1 MAMRVSGINSGL
13 DTDSIVQELVSAYN
27 TKTEKYQKE
36 QTKLSW
42 KQEIWKGLN
51 TKVYSLYNNV
61 GKLRFSSAY
70 STKKTTSSD
79 TTKATVSASSNA
91 VNGTQKLHVLATAQS
106 GYLTGGKLSL
116 REEVTDADGTTK
128 LQDVKGAVKAE
139 TKLSELG
146 FTGDEASLN
155 INTTDEDGNAVTK
168 TVSLTKDSTIQDV
181 VNALK
186 DNGLNASF
194 DANNGRIFV
203 SSKNTGK
210 AADFSLSSATT
221 KLVEKKDA
229 DGNVIKDSNGK
240 PEMESVTLS
249 GEEQVASKKLI
260 GLLGLDTDSSNTYG
274 NKAAKIDGRDAVIAL
289 NGVKYT
295 NTTNDFAINGL
306 NISVNGVTDDV
317 ADPDSTDLSS
327 LNDSTAISINTTTDS
342 QGIYDTVKDFL
353 TEYNNIINEI
363 TKLYNADS
371 AGSYEPLT
379 DDEKDKMSDTE
390 IEKWETKIKDSLLRR
405 DSSLSSVMNTMMT
418 SMSQPIEI
426 NGKSYSLSSFGIQ
439 TLGYLNAAE
448 NEQNAYHIDGDED
461 DENTSGNQ
469 DKLMAAIT
477 SDPDTVIE
485 FMKQL
490 STNLY
495 KSIDD
500 QMQSNDLRSRY
511 KIYNDKEMDKQYRN
525 LTKTIKEWES
535 KVSDKEDY
543 YYKQFSNMET
553 ALAKLQ
559 SQTSSIY
566 IRHVCLLHWILPIIQ
581 FFDLL
586 LLLPDLLIPRLHLL
600 FKFVHLYCQHQ

>member
-168 TVSLTKDSTIQDV
+168 TVSLTKDSTVQDV

-274 NKAAKIDGRDAVIAL
+274 NKAAKIDGRDAVIVL

-511 KIYNDKEMDKQYRN
+511 KIYNDKEMDKQYTN

-559 SQTSSIY
+559 SQTSSISSM
-566 IRHVCLLHWILPIIQ
+566 LGN
-581 FFDLL
+581 
-586 LLLPDLLIPRLHLL
+586 
-600 FKFVHLYCQHQ
+600 

>member
-70 STKKTTSSD
+70 NTKKTTSSD
-79 TTKATVSASSNA
+79 TTKATVTASSSA

-116 REEVTDADGTTK
+116 REEVTDTDGTTK
-128 LQDVKGAVKAE
+128 LKDVKGTVKAE
-139 TKLSELG
+139 TKLSEIG

-155 INTTDEDGNAVTK
+155 INTTDEEGNAVTK

-203 SSKNTGK
+203 SSKSTGK
-210 AADFSLSSATT
+210 AADFSLVSATT
-221 KLVEKKDA
+221 KFVEKKDA

-240 PEMESVTLS
+240 PTMESVALS
-249 GEEQVASKKLI
+249 AEEQAASKKLI
-260 GLLGLDTDSSNTYG
+260 GLLGLDTDSSNAYG
-274 NKAAKIDGRDAVIAL
+274 DKAAKINGRDAVIVL

-306 NISVNGVTDDV
+306 NISVNGVTDDI
-317 ADPDSTDLSS
+317 ADPDSDACLSG
-327 LNDSTAISINTTTDS
+327 LNDSTAVSINTTTDS

-405 DSSLSSVMNTMMT
+405 DNSLSSVMNAMMT
-418 SMSQPIEI
+418 SMSQSIEI

-439 TLGYLNAAE
+439 TLGFLNAAE
-448 NEQNAYHIDGDED
+448 NEQNAYHINGDED
-461 DENTSGNQ
+461 DENTSGKE

-490 STNLY
+490 TTNLY

-511 KIYNDKEMDKQYRN
+511 KIYNDKEMDKQYTN

-559 SQTSSIY
+559 SQTSSISSM
-566 IRHVCLLHWILPIIQ
+566 LGN
-581 FFDLL
+581 
-586 LLLPDLLIPRLHLL
+586 
-600 FKFVHLYCQHQ
+600 

>member
-79 TTKATVSASSNA
+79 TTKATVTASSNA

-116 REEVTDADGTTK
+116 REEVTEADGTTK
-128 LQDVKGAVKAE
+128 LQDVKGTVKAE
-139 TKLSELG
+139 TKLSEIG

-203 SSKNTGK
+203 SSKSTGK
-210 AADFSLSSATT
+210 AADFSLTSATT

-229 DGNVIKDSNGK
+229 DGNVIKDSDGN
-240 PEMESVTLS
+240 PEMESVELS
-249 GEEQVASKKLI
+249 DEEKAASKKLL
-260 GLLGLDTDSSNTYG
+260 GLLGLDTDSSNAYG
-274 NKAAKIDGRDAVIAL
+274 DKAAKIDGRDAVISL

-317 ADPDSTDLSS
+317 LDPDNYDVSN

-405 DSSLSSVMNTMMT
+405 DNSLSSVMNAMMT
-418 SMSQPIEI
+418 SMSQAIEI

-439 TLGYLNAAE
+439 TLGFLNAAE
-448 NEQNAYHIDGDED
+448 NEQNAYHINGDED
-461 DENTSGNQ
+461 DENTSGNE

-495 KSIDD
+495 KAIDD

-511 KIYNDKEMDKQYRN
+511 KIYNDKEMDKQYN
-525 LTKTIKEWES
+525 SLTKTIKEWEQ

-559 SQTSSIY
+559 SQTSSISSM
-566 IRHVCLLHWILPIIQ
+566 LGN
-581 FFDLL
+581 
-586 LLLPDLLIPRLHLL
+586 
-600 FKFVHLYCQHQ
+600 

>member
-426 NGKSYSLSSFGIQ
+426 NGKSYSLSGFGIQ

-511 KIYNDKEMDKQYRN
+511 KIYNDKEMDKQYKN

-559 SQTSSIY
+559 SQTSSISSM
-566 IRHVCLLHWILPIIQ
+566 LGN
-581 FFDLL
+581 
-586 LLLPDLLIPRLHLL
+586 
-600 FKFVHLYCQHQ
+600 

>member
-79 TTKATVSASSNA
+79 TTKATVSASSDA

-128 LQDVKGAVKAE
+128 LQDVKGTVKAE
-139 TKLSELG
+139 TKLSEIG

-203 SSKNTGK
+203 SSKSTGK
-210 AADFSLSSATT
+210 AADFSLTSATT

-229 DGNVIKDSNGK
+229 DGNVIKDSDGN
-240 PEMESVTLS
+240 PEMESVELS
-249 GEEQVASKKLI
+249 DAEKAASKKLI

-274 NKAAKIDGRDAVIAL
+274 DKAAKIDGRDAVISL

-317 ADPDSTDLSS
+317 LDPDNYDVSN

-405 DSSLSSVMNTMMT
+405 DNSLSSVMNTMMT
-418 SMSQPIEI
+418 SMSQAIEI

-439 TLGYLNAAE
+439 TLGFLNAAE
-448 NEQNAYHIDGDED
+448 NEQNAYHINGDED

-495 KSIDD
+495 KAIDD

-511 KIYNDKEMDKQYRN
+511 KIYNDKEMDKQYN
-525 LTKTIKEWES
+525 SLTKTIKEWEQ

-559 SQTSSIY
+559 SQTSSISSM
-566 IRHVCLLHWILPIIQ
+566 LGN
-581 FFDLL
+581 
-586 LLLPDLLIPRLHLL
+586 
-600 FKFVHLYCQHQ
+600 

>member
-155 INTTDEDGNAVTK
+155 INTTDEEGNAVTK

-240 PEMESVTLS
+240 TEMESVALS
-249 GEEQVASKKLI
+249 AEEQAASKKLI
-260 GLLGLDTDSSNTYG
+260 GLLGLDTDSSNIYG

-317 ADPDSTDLSS
+317 ADPDSIDLSS
-327 LNDSTAISINTTTDS
+327 LNDSTAITINTATDS

-405 DSSLSSVMNTMMT
+405 DSSLSSVMNAMMT

-439 TLGYLNAAE
+439 TLGFLNAAE

-511 KIYNDKEMDKQYRN
+511 KIYNDKEMDKQYTN

-559 SQTSSIY
+559 SQTSSISSM
-566 IRHVCLLHWILPIIQ
+566 LGN
-581 FFDLL
+581 
-586 LLLPDLLIPRLHLL
+586 
-600 FKFVHLYCQHQ
+600 

>member
-79 TTKATVSASSNA
+79 TTKATVTASSSA

-116 REEVTDADGTTK
+116 REEVTDTDGTTK
-128 LQDVKGAVKAE
+128 LKDVKGTVKAE
-139 TKLSELG
+139 TKLSEIG

-155 INTTDEDGNAVTK
+155 INTTDEEGNAVTK

-240 PEMESVTLS
+240 PTMESVALS
-249 GEEQVASKKLI
+249 AEEQAASKKLI
-260 GLLGLDTDSSNTYG
+260 GLLGLDTDSSNAYG
-274 NKAAKIDGRDAVIAL
+274 DKAAKINGRDAVIVL

-317 ADPDSTDLSS
+317 ADPDSDACLSG
-327 LNDSTAISINTTTDS
+327 LNDSTAVSINTTTDS

-405 DSSLSSVMNTMMT
+405 DNSLSSVMNAMMT
-418 SMSQPIEI
+418 SMSQSIEI

-439 TLGYLNAAE
+439 TLGFLNAAE
-448 NEQNAYHIDGDED
+448 NEQNAYHINGDED
-461 DENTSGNQ
+461 DENTSGKE

-490 STNLY
+490 TTNLY

-511 KIYNDKEMDKQYRN
+511 KIYNDKEMDKQYTN

-559 SQTSSIY
+559 SQTSSISSM
-566 IRHVCLLHWILPIIQ
+566 LGS
-581 FFDLL
+581 
-586 LLLPDLLIPRLHLL
+586 
-600 FKFVHLYCQHQ
+600 

>member
-128 LQDVKGAVKAE
+128 LQNVKGAVKAE

-155 INTTDEDGNAVTK
+155 INTTDEEGNAVTK

-240 PEMESVTLS
+240 TEMESVALS
-249 GEEQVASKKLI
+249 AEEQAASKKLI
-260 GLLGLDTDSSNTYG
+260 GLLGLDTDSSNIYG

-327 LNDSTAISINTTTDS
+327 LNDSTAITINTATDS

-371 AGSYEPLT
+371 VGSYEPLT

-405 DSSLSSVMNTMMT
+405 DSSLSSVMNAMMT

-439 TLGYLNAAE
+439 TLGFLNAAE

-511 KIYNDKEMDKQYRN
+511 KIYNDKEMDKQYTN

-559 SQTSSIY
+559 SQTSSISSM
-566 IRHVCLLHWILPIIQ
+566 LGN
-581 FFDLL
+581 
-586 LLLPDLLIPRLHLL
+586 
-600 FKFVHLYCQHQ
+600 

>member
-70 STKKTTSSD
+70 NTKKTTSSD
-79 TTKATVSASSNA
+79 TTKATVTASSSA

-116 REEVTDADGTTK
+116 REEVTDTDGTTK
-128 LQDVKGAVKAE
+128 LKDVKGTVKAE
-139 TKLSELG
+139 TKLSEIG
-146 FTGDEASLN
+146 FTGDGASLN
-155 INTTDEDGNAVTK
+155 INTTDEEGNAVTK

-203 SSKNTGK
+203 SSKSTGK
-210 AADFSLSSATT
+210 AADFSLVSATT
-221 KLVEKKDA
+221 KFVEKKDA

-240 PEMESVTLS
+240 PTMESVALS
-249 GEEQVASKKLI
+249 AEEQAASKKLI
-260 GLLGLDTDSSNTYG
+260 GLLGLDTDSSNAYG
-274 NKAAKIDGRDAVIAL
+274 DKAAKINGRDAVIVL

-317 ADPDSTDLSS
+317 ADPDSDACLSG
-327 LNDSTAISINTTTDS
+327 LNDSTAVSINTTTDS

-405 DSSLSSVMNTMMT
+405 DNSLSSVMNAMMT
-418 SMSQPIEI
+418 SMSQSIEI

-439 TLGYLNAAE
+439 TLGFLNAAE
-448 NEQNAYHIDGDED
+448 NEQNAYHINGDED
-461 DENTSGNQ
+461 DENTSGKE

-490 STNLY
+490 TTNLY

-511 KIYNDKEMDKQYRN
+511 KIYNDKEMDKQYTN

-559 SQTSSIY
+559 SQTSSISSM
-566 IRHVCLLHWILPIIQ
+566 LGN
-581 FFDLL
+581 
-586 LLLPDLLIPRLHLL
+586 
-600 FKFVHLYCQHQ
+600 

>member
-70 STKKTTSSD
+70 NTKKTTSSD
-79 TTKATVSASSNA
+79 TTKATVTASSSA

-116 REEVTDADGTTK
+116 REEVTDTDGTTK
-128 LQDVKGAVKAE
+128 LKDVKGTVKAE
-139 TKLSELG
+139 TKLSEIG

-155 INTTDEDGNAVTK
+155 INTTDEEGNAVTK

-186 DNGLNASF
+186 DSGLNASF

-203 SSKNTGK
+203 SSKSTGK
-210 AADFSLSSATT
+210 AADFSLVSATT
-221 KLVEKKDA
+221 KFVEKKDA

-240 PEMESVTLS
+240 PTMESVALS
-249 GEEQVASKKLI
+249 AEEQAASKKLI
-260 GLLGLDTDSSNTYG
+260 GLLGLDTDSSNAYG
-274 NKAAKIDGRDAVIAL
+274 DKAAKINGRDAVIVL

-317 ADPDSTDLSS
+317 ADPDSDACLSG
-327 LNDSTAISINTTTDS
+327 LNDSTAVSINTTTDS

-405 DSSLSSVMNTMMT
+405 DNSLSSVMNAMMT
-418 SMSQPIEI
+418 SMSQSIEI

-439 TLGYLNAAE
+439 TLGFLNAAE
-448 NEQNAYHIDGDED
+448 NEQNAYHINGDED
-461 DENTSGNQ
+461 DENTSGKE

-490 STNLY
+490 TTNLY

-511 KIYNDKEMDKQYRN
+511 KIYNDKEMDKQYTN

-559 SQTSSIY
+559 SQTSSISSM
-566 IRHVCLLHWILPIIQ
+566 LGS
-581 FFDLL
+581 
-586 LLLPDLLIPRLHLL
+586 
-600 FKFVHLYCQHQ
+600 

>member
-1 MAMRVSGINSGL
+1 
-13 DTDSIVQELVSAYN
+13 
-27 TKTEKYQKE
+27 
-36 QTKLSW
+36 
-42 KQEIWKGLN
+42 
-51 TKVYSLYNNV
+51 
-61 GKLRFSSAY
+61 
-70 STKKTTSSD
+70 
-79 TTKATVSASSNA
+79 
-91 VNGTQKLHVLATAQS
+91 
-106 GYLTGGKLSL
+106 
-116 REEVTDADGTTK
+116 
-128 LQDVKGAVKAE
+128 
-139 TKLSELG
+139 
-146 FTGDEASLN
+146 
-155 INTTDEDGNAVTK
+155 
-168 TVSLTKDSTIQDV
+168 
-181 VNALK
+181 
-186 DNGLNASF
+186 
-194 DANNGRIFV
+194 
-203 SSKNTGK
+203 
-210 AADFSLSSATT
+210 
-221 KLVEKKDA
+221 
-229 DGNVIKDSNGK
+229 
-240 PEMESVTLS
+240 MESVALS
-249 GEEQVASKKLI
+249 AEEQAASKKLI
-260 GLLGLDTDSSNTYG
+260 GLLGLDTDSSNAYG
-274 NKAAKIDGRDAVIAL
+274 DKAAKINGRDAVIVL

-317 ADPDSTDLSS
+317 ADPDSDACLSG
-327 LNDSTAISINTTTDS
+327 LNDSTAVSINTTTDS

-405 DSSLSSVMNTMMT
+405 DNSLSSVMNAMMT
-418 SMSQPIEI
+418 SMSQSIEI

-439 TLGYLNAAE
+439 TLGFLNAAE
-448 NEQNAYHIDGDED
+448 NEQNAYHINGDED
-461 DENTSGNQ
+461 DENTSGKE

-490 STNLY
+490 TTNLY

-511 KIYNDKEMDKQYRN
+511 KIYNDKEMDKQYTN

-559 SQTSSIY
+559 SQTSSISSM
-566 IRHVCLLHWILPIIQ
+566 LGS
-581 FFDLL
+581 
-586 LLLPDLLIPRLHLL
+586 
-600 FKFVHLYCQHQ
+600 

>member
-260 GLLGLDTDSSNTYG
+260 GLLGLNTDSSNTYG
-274 NKAAKIDGRDAVIAL
+274 NKAAKIDGRDAVIVL

-461 DENTSGNQ
+461 DENTSGKQ

-511 KIYNDKEMDKQYRN
+511 KIYNDKEMDKQYTN

-559 SQTSSIY
+559 SQTSSISSM
-566 IRHVCLLHWILPIIQ
+566 LGN
-581 FFDLL
+581 
-586 LLLPDLLIPRLHLL
+586 
-600 FKFVHLYCQHQ
+600 

>member
-116 REEVTDADGTTK
+116 REEVTDTDGTTK
-128 LQDVKGAVKAE
+128 LQDVKGTVKAE
-139 TKLSELG
+139 TKLSEIG

-155 INTTDEDGNAVTK
+155 INTTDEEGNAVTK

-240 PEMESVTLS
+240 PEMESVALS
-249 GEEQVASKKLI
+249 AEEQAASKKLI

-317 ADPDSTDLSS
+317 ADPDSTDLSN

-342 QGIYDTVKDFL
+342 QGIYDTVKNFL

-405 DSSLSSVMNTMMT
+405 DSSLSSVMNAMMT

-439 TLGYLNAAE
+439 TLGFLNAAE

-511 KIYNDKEMDKQYRN
+511 KIYNDKEMDKQYTN

-535 KVSDKEDY
+535 KVSDKVDY

-559 SQTSSIY
+559 SQTSSISSM
-566 IRHVCLLHWILPIIQ
+566 LGS
-581 FFDLL
+581 
-586 LLLPDLLIPRLHLL
+586 
-600 FKFVHLYCQHQ
+600 

>member
-116 REEVTDADGTTK
+116 REEVTDTDGTTK
-128 LQDVKGAVKAE
+128 LQDVKGTVKAE
-139 TKLSELG
+139 TKLSEIG

-155 INTTDEDGNAVTK
+155 INTTDEEGNAVTK

-203 SSKNTGK
+203 SSKSTGK
-210 AADFSLSSATT
+210 AADFSLVSATT
-221 KLVEKKDA
+221 KFVEKKDA

-240 PEMESVTLS
+240 PTMESVALS
-249 GEEQVASKKLI
+249 AEEQAASKKLI
-260 GLLGLDTDSSNTYG
+260 GLLGLDTDSSNAYG
-274 NKAAKIDGRDAVIAL
+274 DKAAKINGRDAVIVL

-317 ADPDSTDLSS
+317 ADPDSDACLSG
-327 LNDSTAISINTTTDS
+327 LNDSTAVSINTTTDS

-405 DSSLSSVMNTMMT
+405 DNSLSSVMNAMMT
-418 SMSQPIEI
+418 SMSQSIEI

-439 TLGYLNAAE
+439 TLGFLNAAE
-448 NEQNAYHIDGDED
+448 NEQNAYHINGDED
-461 DENTSGNQ
+461 DENTSGKE

-490 STNLY
+490 TTNLY

-511 KIYNDKEMDKQYRN
+511 KIYNDKEMDKQYTN

-559 SQTSSIY
+559 SQTSSISSM
-566 IRHVCLLHWILPIIQ
+566 LGS
-581 FFDLL
+581 
-586 LLLPDLLIPRLHLL
+586 
-600 FKFVHLYCQHQ
+600 

>member
-155 INTTDEDGNAVTK
+155 INTTDEEGNAVTK

-240 PEMESVTLS
+240 TEMESVALS
-249 GEEQVASKKLI
+249 AEEQAASKKLI
-260 GLLGLDTDSSNTYG
+260 GLLGLDTDSSNIYG

-327 LNDSTAISINTTTDS
+327 LNDSTAITINTATDS

-405 DSSLSSVMNTMMT
+405 DSSLSSVMNAMMT

-439 TLGYLNAAE
+439 TLGFLNAAE

-461 DENTSGNQ
+461 DENTSGNN

-511 KIYNDKEMDKQYRN
+511 KIYNDKEMDKQYTN

-559 SQTSSIY
+559 SQTSSISSM
-566 IRHVCLLHWILPIIQ
+566 LGS
-581 FFDLL
+581 
-586 LLLPDLLIPRLHLL
+586 
-600 FKFVHLYCQHQ
+600 

>member
-70 STKKTTSSD
+70 NTKKTTSSD
-79 TTKATVSASSNA
+79 TTKATVTASSSA

-116 REEVTDADGTTK
+116 REEVTDTDGTTK
-128 LQDVKGAVKAE
+128 LKDVKGTVKAE
-139 TKLSELG
+139 TKLSEIG

-155 INTTDEDGNAVTK
+155 INTTDEEGNAVTK

-203 SSKNTGK
+203 SSKSTGK
-210 AADFSLSSATT
+210 AADFSLVSATT
-221 KLVEKKDA
+221 KFVEKKDA

-240 PEMESVTLS
+240 PTMELVALS
-249 GEEQVASKKLI
+249 AEEQAASKKLI
-260 GLLGLDTDSSNTYG
+260 GLLGLDTDSSNAYG
-274 NKAAKIDGRDAVIAL
+274 DKAAKINGRDAVIVL

-317 ADPDSTDLSS
+317 ADPDSDACLSG
-327 LNDSTAISINTTTDS
+327 LNDSTAVSINTTTDS

-405 DSSLSSVMNTMMT
+405 DNSLSSVMNAMMT
-418 SMSQPIEI
+418 SMSQSIEI

-439 TLGYLNAAE
+439 TLGFLNAAE
-448 NEQNAYHIDGDED
+448 NEQNAYHINGDED
-461 DENTSGNQ
+461 DENTSGKE

-490 STNLY
+490 TTNLY

-511 KIYNDKEMDKQYRN
+511 KIYNDKEMDKQYTN

-559 SQTSSIY
+559 SQTSSISSM
-566 IRHVCLLHWILPIIQ
+566 LGN
-581 FFDLL
+581 
-586 LLLPDLLIPRLHLL
+586 
-600 FKFVHLYCQHQ
+600 

>member
-168 TVSLTKDSTIQDV
+168 TVSLTKGSTIQDV

-342 QGIYDTVKDFL
+342 QGF
-353 TEYNNIINEI
+353 
-363 TKLYNADS
+363 
-371 AGSYEPLT
+371 P
-379 DDEKDKMSDTE
+379 
-390 IEKWETKIKDSLLRR
+390 
-405 DSSLSSVMNTMMT
+405 
-418 SMSQPIEI
+418 
-426 NGKSYSLSSFGIQ
+426 
-439 TLGYLNAAE
+439 
-448 NEQNAYHIDGDED
+448 
-461 DENTSGNQ
+461 
-469 DKLMAAIT
+469 
-477 SDPDTVIE
+477 
-485 FMKQL
+485 
-490 STNLY
+490 
-495 KSIDD
+495 
-500 QMQSNDLRSRY
+500 
-511 KIYNDKEMDKQYRN
+511 YR
-525 LTKTIKEWES
+525 I
-535 KVSDKEDY
+535 
-543 YYKQFSNMET
+543 
-553 ALAKLQ
+553 
-559 SQTSSIY
+559 
-566 IRHVCLLHWILPIIQ
+566 
-581 FFDLL
+581 
-586 LLLPDLLIPRLHLL
+586 
-600 FKFVHLYCQHQ
+600 

>member
-221 KLVEKKDA
+221 NLVEKKDA
-229 DGNVIKDSNGK
+229 D
-240 PEMESVTLS
+240 
-249 GEEQVASKKLI
+249 
-260 GLLGLDTDSSNTYG
+260 
-274 NKAAKIDGRDAVIAL
+274 
-289 NGVKYT
+289 
-295 NTTNDFAINGL
+295 
-306 NISVNGVTDDV
+306 
-317 ADPDSTDLSS
+317 
-327 LNDSTAISINTTTDS
+327 
-342 QGIYDTVKDFL
+342 
-353 TEYNNIINEI
+353 
-363 TKLYNADS
+363 
-371 AGSYEPLT
+371 
-379 DDEKDKMSDTE
+379 
-390 IEKWETKIKDSLLRR
+390 
-405 DSSLSSVMNTMMT
+405 
-418 SMSQPIEI
+418 
-426 NGKSYSLSSFGIQ
+426 
-439 TLGYLNAAE
+439 
-448 NEQNAYHIDGDED
+448 
-461 DENTSGNQ
+461 
-469 DKLMAAIT
+469 
-477 SDPDTVIE
+477 
-485 FMKQL
+485 
-490 STNLY
+490 
-495 KSIDD
+495 
-500 QMQSNDLRSRY
+500 
-511 KIYNDKEMDKQYRN
+511 
-525 LTKTIKEWES
+525 
-535 KVSDKEDY
+535 
-543 YYKQFSNMET
+543 
-553 ALAKLQ
+553 
-559 SQTSSIY
+559 
-566 IRHVCLLHWILPIIQ
+566 
-581 FFDLL
+581 
-586 LLLPDLLIPRLHLL
+586 
-600 FKFVHLYCQHQ
+600 

>member
-128 LQDVKGAVKAE
+128 LQDVKGAVKVE

-240 PEMESVTLS
+240 TEMESVALS
-249 GEEQVASKKLI
+249 AEEQAASKKLI

-327 LNDSTAISINTTTDS
+327 LNDSTAITINTATDS

-405 DSSLSSVMNTMMT
+405 DSSLSSVMNAMMT

-439 TLGYLNAAE
+439 TLGFLNAAE

-461 DENTSGNQ
+461 DENTSGND

-511 KIYNDKEMDKQYRN
+511 KIYNDKEMDKQYTN

-543 YYKQFSNMET
+543 CYKQFSNMET

-559 SQTSSIY
+559 SQTSSISSM
-566 IRHVCLLHWILPIIQ
+566 LGS
-581 FFDLL
+581 
-586 LLLPDLLIPRLHLL
+586 
-600 FKFVHLYCQHQ
+600 

>member
-306 NISVNGVTDDV
+306 YISVNGVTDDV

-511 KIYNDKEMDKQYRN
+511 KIYNDKEMDKQYTN

-559 SQTSSIY
+559 SQTSSISSM
-566 IRHVCLLHWILPIIQ
+566 LGN
-581 FFDLL
+581 
-586 LLLPDLLIPRLHLL
+586 
-600 FKFVHLYCQHQ
+600 

>member
-221 KLVEKKDA
+221 KFVEKKDA

-439 TLGYLNAAE
+439 TLGYLNEAE

-511 KIYNDKEMDKQYRN
+511 KIYNDKEMDKQYKN

-559 SQTSSIY
+559 SQTSSISSM
-566 IRHVCLLHWILPIIQ
+566 LGN
-581 FFDLL
+581 
-586 LLLPDLLIPRLHLL
+586 
-600 FKFVHLYCQHQ
+600 

>member
-116 REEVTDADGTTK
+116 REEVTDTDGTTK
-128 LQDVKGAVKAE
+128 LQDVKGTVKAE
-139 TKLSELG
+139 TKLSEIG

-155 INTTDEDGNAVTK
+155 INTTDEEGNAVTK

-240 PEMESVTLS
+240 PEMESVALS
-249 GEEQVASKKLI
+249 AEEQAASKKLI

-317 ADPDSTDLSS
+317 ADPDSTDLSN

-342 QGIYDTVKDFL
+342 QGIYDTVKNFL

-439 TLGYLNAAE
+439 TLGFLNAAE

-511 KIYNDKEMDKQYRN
+511 KIYNDKEMDKQYTN

-559 SQTSSIY
+559 SQTSSISSM
-566 IRHVCLLHWILPIIQ
+566 LGS
-581 FFDLL
+581 
-586 LLLPDLLIPRLHLL
+586 
-600 FKFVHLYCQHQ
+600 

>member
-116 REEVTDADGTTK
+116 REEVTDTDGTTK
-128 LQDVKGAVKAE
+128 LQDVKGTVKAE
-139 TKLSELG
+139 TKLSEIG

-155 INTTDEDGNAVTK
+155 INTTDEEGNAVTK

-240 PEMESVTLS
+240 PEMESVALS
-249 GEEQVASKKLI
+249 AEEQAASKKLI

-327 LNDSTAISINTTTDS
+327 LNDSTAITINTATDS

-405 DSSLSSVMNTMMT
+405 DSSLSSVMNAMMT

-439 TLGYLNAAE
+439 TLGFLNAAE

-511 KIYNDKEMDKQYRN
+511 KIYNDKEMDKQYTN

-559 SQTSSIY
+559 SQTSSISSM
-566 IRHVCLLHWILPIIQ
+566 LGN
-581 FFDLL
+581 
-586 LLLPDLLIPRLHLL
+586 
-600 FKFVHLYCQHQ
+600 

>member
-295 NTTNDFAINGL
+295 NTNNDFAINGL

-559 SQTSSIY
+559 SQTSSISSM
-566 IRHVCLLHWILPIIQ
+566 LGN
-581 FFDLL
+581 
-586 LLLPDLLIPRLHLL
+586 
-600 FKFVHLYCQHQ
+600 